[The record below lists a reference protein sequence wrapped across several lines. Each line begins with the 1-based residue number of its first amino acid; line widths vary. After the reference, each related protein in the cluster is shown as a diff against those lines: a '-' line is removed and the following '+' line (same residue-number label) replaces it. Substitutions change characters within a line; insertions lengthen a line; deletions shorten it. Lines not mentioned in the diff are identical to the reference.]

1 MPPPSDDE
9 IRRRYGLPPG
19 TRVVR
24 LRPDALGR
32 VRVDPDAFAY
42 VEVDSSLEWAVWE
55 RPAVV
60 AGGAVWLTAQ
70 GAFVGEG
77 APLVVTL
84 KDARN
89 RTVGRGRARV
99 HRDRAVVEVEV
110 DRRAAERDPDG
121 VLCAADVEIADL
133 GLTVVSAPLLVLPFA
148 ELRDARWGAAEAR
161 DGDVVELSCRLSGSA
176 AGVERAGREA
186 AEVVVLRG
194 DEGAAG
200 GLASAFEPVATL
212 RAPVVDGRVSVQWR
226 VGYGP
231 EGKAQ
236 ITTQA
241 ELDAVAER
249 SGGAAERYRR
259 PAWRF
264 RVRLAG
270 LEAESAEMGYRDHVD
285 LAWGAGTD
293 WPAGGAAVEVRLAD
307 GSTREE
313 TLGDD
318 GRLRLDDVPP
328 GPVEALFG
336 PDPRVW
342 ELPELGAEL
351 SATDPLPDPP
361 PFDLSP
367 EPAVL
372 FASVGFDPALLAE
385 SVGFGLGDDD
395 EGWIEWLWGTL
406 IGDFNED
413 AGYDQIIANIG
424 ASFIPGV
431 GQVMDVR
438 DVVAALYL
446 LAKDRGWEDP
456 FKWLGLFATLVG
468 IVPFFGDVLKGMF
481 RIALRSM
488 RRGADEAVGLAAE
501 ALEAAFAKAKRVM
514 EEFDLDHL
522 DRFDSAAHLVQSIRI
537 DQLVSTA
544 RTGVAGVT
552 GRVSYLFTWFAGVVE
567 SPFFRGSTW
576 AIEWLI
582 GALSRAR
589 AFAGQAFRLDASR
602 VPAIPENTAR
612 LGTMLRNV
620 ARRIEAL
627 QMEANERIGRGLT
640 ELYDKLREIVGLPPR
655 PRGTGVTGRVVRP
668 QRALRDGEEVGVREL
683 RSPRPN
689 SRYEVNGYTYET
701 DELGRVKKVEGQLVL
716 ETAPRNNYQQGKV
729 GRSGIRQ
736 PDGSYDRTLSDDG
749 GHLVG
754 SRFLGSGEPINMV
767 PMNAEINQRGAWRR
781 MEDEWAEALREGR
794 EVRVE
799 ITPRYTTPGGRPD
812 RFDVVQ
818 WINGR
823 RQTLS
828 IRNTPGG

>member
-42 VEVDSSLEWAVWE
+42 VEVDSSLEWATWE

-121 VLCAADVEIADL
+121 VLCAADVEVADL

-176 AGVERAGREA
+176 AGVERAGRET

-194 DEGAAG
+194 DEGGAG
-200 GLASAFEPVATL
+200 GLASVSEPVATL

-226 VGYGP
+226 VGYEP
-231 EGKAQ
+231 EGKAR
-236 ITTQA
+236 IATQA

-249 SGGAAERYRR
+249 SGGAAGRYAR

-342 ELPELGAEL
+342 EPPPELRGEPSLPAP
-351 SATDPLPDPP
+351 DPLPDLSAIAVPP
-361 PFDLSP
+361 A
-367 EPAVL
+367 EPVL
-372 FASVGFDPALLAE
+372 LASAGLDPALLADLA
-385 SVGFGLGDDD
+385 GLPPDDD
-395 EGWIEWLWGTL
+395 SWVEWLWGTMK
-406 IGDFNED
+406 GDFNED
-413 AGYDQIIANIG
+413 ASYDQIVANIG
-424 ASFIPGV
+424 ASFVPIV

-438 DVVAALYL
+438 DVFAGLYL
-446 LAKDRGWEDP
+446 LTKDRGWEDWL
-456 FKWLGLFATLVG
+456 KWLGLFATLVG
-468 IVPFFGDVLKGMF
+468 IIPVLGDALKGVF
-481 RIALRSM
+481 RIALRSIKN
-488 RRGADEAVGLAAE
+488 GADDVAGAAAQ
-501 ALEAAFAKAKRVM
+501 ALEAAFAKAKGIL
-514 EEFDLDHL
+514 EEAGLDDLDGVETAAQWVQDL
-522 DRFDSAAHLVQSIRI
+522 DVGWLVGWARSGVDWASRRADSMFTWAAES
-537 DQLVSTA
+537 A
-544 RTGVAGVT
+544 EGGVLRLGERLAEGM
-552 GRVSYLFTWFAGVVE
+552 GRVRL
-567 SPFFRGSTW
+567 
-576 AIEWLI
+576 L
-582 GALSRAR
+582 
-589 AFAGQAFRLDASR
+589 AGQAFDVLRRRPPRAEAPSPTLAATLRDVSR
-602 VPAIPENTAR
+602 RVEETR
-612 LGTMLRNV
+612 V
-620 ARRIEAL
+620 
-627 QMEANERIGRGLT
+627 EANASVGRGLN
-640 ELYDKLREIVGLPPR
+640 ELYDKLREIAGVPPR
-655 PRGTGVTGRVVRP
+655 PRGTGVSGGVV
-668 QRALRDGEEVGVREL
+668 
-683 RSPRPN
+683 
-689 SRYEVNGYTYET
+689 
-701 DELGRVKKVEGQLVL
+701 
-716 ETAPRNNYQQGKV
+716 
-729 GRSGIRQ
+729 Q
-736 PDGSYDRTLSDDG
+736 PAG
-749 GHLVG
+749 
-754 SRFLGSGEPINMV
+754 
-767 PMNAEINQRGAWRR
+767 
-781 MEDEWAEALREGR
+781 
-794 EVRVE
+794 
-799 ITPRYTTPGGRPD
+799 TPGGRPGGRRTPVGERNDGSTRRALTRENETADTLAQNGYRVEQNPPPPGNGRNPDYLIEGEYFDCYSPQGATPPRNVWSVIREEKMRVDEPGQAQAD
-812 RFDVVQ
+812 RFVLNLDDWSGDVASLRSQFAEWQIPNLKEVLDLLPV
-818 WINGR
+818 I
-823 RQTLS
+823 
-828 IRNTPGG
+828 